1 MDKLTGL
8 LGISVRAGQAIF
20 GEDSCMKALR
30 AGQCAALVID
40 AALSQTV
47 KEKYAG
53 VCQRANVPMAELPEG
68 ALDLA
73 TGKSAMA
80 AAIRKGPLGD
90 NIRKLIMVPG
100 NGESGLKND
109 R

>member
-30 AGQCAALVID
+30 AGQCAALVTD
-40 AALSQTV
+40 AALSPAV

-53 VCQRANVPMAELPEG
+53 VCERANVPMAGLPEG
-68 ALDLA
+68 ALDAA

-90 NIRKLIMVPG
+90 SIRKLIKD
-100 NGESGLKND
+100 S
-109 R
+109 

>member
-1 MDKLTGL
+1 MDKLAGL
-8 LGISVRAGQAIF
+8 IGISVRAGQAIF

-30 AGQCAALVID
+30 AGQCAVLVTD
-40 AALSQTV
+40 AALSPSV

-68 ALDLA
+68 VLDTA

-80 AAIRKGPLGD
+80 AAIRKGSLGD
-90 NIRKLIMVPG
+90 SIRKLI
-100 NGESGLKND
+100 GEL
-109 R
+109 

>member
-1 MDKLTGL
+1 MDKLAGL
-8 LGISVRAGQAIF
+8 IGISVRAGQAIF

-30 AGQCAALVID
+30 AGQCAVLVTD
-40 AALSQTV
+40 AALSPSV

-68 ALDLA
+68 VLDTA

-80 AAIRKGPLGD
+80 AAIRKGSLGD
-90 NIRKLIMVPG
+90 SIRKLIT
-100 NGESGLKND
+100 NAD
-109 R
+109 H